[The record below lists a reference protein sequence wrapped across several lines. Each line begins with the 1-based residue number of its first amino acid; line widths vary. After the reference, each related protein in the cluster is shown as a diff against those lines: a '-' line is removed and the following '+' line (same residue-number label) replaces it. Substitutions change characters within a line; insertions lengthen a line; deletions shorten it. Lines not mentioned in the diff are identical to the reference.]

1 MGKKGLI
8 PNFLTISRIFLT
20 IPVVILL
27 LFDKLYIFTG
37 IVFFVA
43 IFTDYLDGKLAR
55 RYNQVSNLGKFL
67 DPLADKILVL
77 SILIVFVDK
86 REIPFFIPII
96 ILIREFAITGLRTI
110 LAQKGIVLS
119 ALKEGK
125 IKTFLQNMS
134 ILFYIF
140 KLPGKEVLLFLAI
153 FFTVYSGISYFLKY
167 WKILIEGER

>member
-8 PNFLTISRIFLT
+8 PNCLTILRVFLTVPVIIFLF
-20 IPVVILL
+20 
-27 LFDKLYIFTG
+27 FDKFSIFAG
-37 IVFFVA
+37 SLFFIA
-43 IFTDYLDGKLAR
+43 ILTDYLDGKVAR

-86 REIPFFIPII
+86 KEIPFFIPII

-110 LAQKGIVLS
+110 LAQKGVILS
-119 ALKEGK
+119 ALREGK
-125 IKTFLQNMS
+125 IKTFLQDMS

-140 KLPGKEVLLFLAI
+140 KFSGKEILLVLAI
-153 FFTVYSGISYFLKY
+153 FFTVYSGIVYLSKY
-167 WKILIEGER
+167 WKILLEENS

>member
-8 PNFLTISRIFLT
+8 PNYLTILRIFLT
-20 IPVVILL
+20 IPVIILS
-27 LFDKLYIFTG
+27 LFDAFYIFTG
-37 IVFFVA
+37 ILFFIA
-43 IFTDYLDGKLAR
+43 IFTDYLDGKFAR
-55 RYNQVSNLGKFL
+55 KYNQVSNLGKFL

-77 SILIVFVDK
+77 SILIVFVEK

-96 ILIREFAITGLRTI
+96 ILIREFAITGLRSI

-125 IKTFLQNMS
+125 IKTFLQDMS

-140 KLPGKEVLLFLAI
+140 KFPGKELLLFSAI
-153 FFTVYSGISYFLKY
+153 FFTIYSGIIYFLKY
-167 WKILIEGER
+167 WKILSESEI